1 MGILRQPIVAL
12 VLANN
17 EPGHQRRLREVSGR
31 SQPIPTPGMGGLVV
45 DAPSHWPVIVAGLGG
60 DVIDRR
66 GS

>member
-1 MGILRQPIVAL
+1 
-12 VLANN
+12 
-17 EPGHQRRLREVSGR
+17 
-31 SQPIPTPGMGGLVV
+31 MGGLVV